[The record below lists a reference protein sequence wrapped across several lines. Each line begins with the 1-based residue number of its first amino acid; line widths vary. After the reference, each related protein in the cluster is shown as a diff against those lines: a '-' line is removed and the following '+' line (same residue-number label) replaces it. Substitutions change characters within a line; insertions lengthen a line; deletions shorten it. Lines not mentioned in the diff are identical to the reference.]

1 MALLAPVLD
10 PPRRNTATPE
20 SHPFP
25 DVNLLDRLLAEQ
37 HGLQTPVANFAR
49 DHSLHLLPPRTDL
62 YRHLIP
68 LEKPGLDEQYAFQVE
83 LDKCTSCKACVTAC
97 HSLNG
102 LDESESWRDIGLLTG
117 GHDDPAWK
125 QTVTSACHHCAN
137 PECLN
142 GCPVAAY
149 EKDAETG
156 IVRHLDDQCIGC
168 EYCVLKC
175 PYDVPKYNEMRGI
188 VRKCD
193 MCHQR
198 LAVGEAPACVQACPN
213 EAIQIIKVDVPTLRR
228 ERARG
233 AGFLIGAPS
242 PALTLPTTQ
251 YLGRDA
257 PATAHP
263 AGRDELHPEP
273 AHHPLIAMLVLTQAG
288 VGIFSAGLLS
298 GHAYLLF
305 LGAISF
311 LAGMMASISHLG
323 RPLGAWRFFLG
334 LRTSWLSREILVFSL
349 VPPLFALA
357 FLAPGTA
364 WATTIFT
371 GAGSLAVFTS
381 VMVYHDTG
389 RPFWHWSRTA
399 LRFFGTTLLSALIA
413 FAFTHSIPST
423 LAALA
428 LASKLLLELATLLPL
443 RKPDWSPARHTA
455 RLQTGPLRTT
465 FFLRMG
471 LGVGAVALLPS
482 WPLAALA
489 LFLFGETLERR
500 LFFQSVYA
508 PRMTGMQ
515 GAPASPH

>member
-1 MALLAPVLD
+1 MALLAPVLH
-10 PPRRNTATPE
+10 PPRQDTATPE
-20 SHPFP
+20 SQPFP
-25 DVNLLDRLLAEQ
+25 DVNLIDRLLAEQ
-37 HGLQTPVANFAR
+37 SGLQTPVANFAR

-102 LDESESWRDIGLLTG
+102 LDDNESWRDIGLLDG

-125 QTVTSACHHCAN
+125 QTVTSACHHCAE

-149 EKDAETG
+149 EKDPETG

-175 PYDVPKYNEMRGI
+175 PYDVPKYNEKRGI

-228 ERARG
+228 ERAKG

-251 YLGRDA
+251 YQGREV

-273 AHHPLIAMLVLTQAG
+273 AHHPLVAMLVLTQAG
-288 VGIFSAGLLS
+288 IGIFSAGLFS
-298 GHAYLLF
+298 VHPYLLF
-305 LGAISF
+305 LGAIAF
-311 LAGMMASISHLG
+311 MAGMMASISHLG
-323 RPLGAWRFFLG
+323 KPLGAWRFFLG
-334 LRTSWLSREILVFSL
+334 LRTSWLSREILAFSL
-349 VPPLFALA
+349 IPPLFALA
-357 FLAPGTA
+357 FVPSGLLPTA
-364 WATTIFT
+364 LFTAT
-371 GAGSLAVFTS
+371 GLLAVFTS

-389 RPFWHWSRTA
+389 RLFWRLPRTA
-399 LRFFGTTLLSALIA
+399 LRFFGTTTVCALTALTFTATISPAIA
-413 FAFTHSIPST
+413 V
-423 LAALA
+423 AALA
-428 LASKLLLELATLLPL
+428 VKLLFELTALIPL
-443 RKPDWSPARHTA
+443 SDTTWSPARHTA
-455 RLQTGPLRTT
+455 LLQTGPLRSTLLLRIALALAALCT
-465 FFLRMG
+465 LPFL
-471 LGVGAVALLPS
+471 
-482 WPLAALA
+482 PLAALA
-489 LFLFGETLERR
+489 LFLLGETLERR
-500 LFFQSVYA
+500 LFFQSVHA
-508 PRMTGMQ
+508 PRMTTMK
-515 GAPASPH
+515 GAQAPTH